1 MLERRRASVKYP
13 ERSGLRGNA
22 EQGGRMGYAK
32 VYGALLEEIVNEA
45 DKIAMRYFRSAEMRV
60 ERKYDGSA
68 VTQGDKAVE
77 EMARA
82 RVTASGLALDVLGE
96 EMGGDSA
103 KEPAKNGRVRM
114 IIDPIDGTE
123 EFSRGIPTFGTLIGI
138 EENGEIVAGMASAP
152 ALSRGTRWWA
162 YRGEGAFRNGQRIQ
176 VSPVKHLNE
185 AMVFTTG
192 TGPSKDPKARAAIRL
207 LADSARS
214 SRSMGGFWQ
223 HMLVAEGSVE
233 AAIDWTSKPWD
244 LAPLGIIVEEAG
256 GKSTTVTG
264 ERSIYRGQLIS
275 TNGLL
280 HDDVL
285 NILQASV

>member
-1 MLERRRASVKYP
+1 MS
-13 ERSGLRGNA
+13 
-22 EQGGRMGYAK
+22 YAK
-32 VYGALLEEIVNEA
+32 KYAALLGQIA
-45 DKIAMRYFRSAEMRV
+45 DSADIISMKYFRSAELRV

-68 VTQGDKAVE
+68 VTQGDKAIE

-82 RVTASGLALDVLGE
+82 KVAASGLELDVLGE
-96 EMGGDSA
+96 ELGGGSA
-103 KEPAKNGRVRM
+103 KEPAKTGCARM

-123 EFSRGIPTFGTLIGI
+123 EFSRGIPTFGTLLGI

-162 YRGEGAFRNGQRIQ
+162 YRGEGAFRDGRRIH
-176 VSPVKHLNE
+176 VSSVDTLQE

-192 TGPSKDPKARAAIRL
+192 TGPSKDPAARAAIRR
-207 LADSARS
+207 LADTARN

-256 GKSTTVTG
+256 GDSTTLAG

-275 TNGLL
+275 TNGVLHKEVLDLL
-280 HDDVL
+280 NL
-285 NILQASV
+285 GA